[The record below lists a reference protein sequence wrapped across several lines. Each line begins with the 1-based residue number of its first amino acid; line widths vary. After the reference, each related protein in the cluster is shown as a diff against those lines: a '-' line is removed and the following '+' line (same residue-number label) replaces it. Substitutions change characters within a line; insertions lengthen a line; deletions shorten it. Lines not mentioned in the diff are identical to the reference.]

1 MTDTA
6 FIPSDC
12 FAALR
17 AAAIAARQR
26 LLGQPAEPADHP
38 RLEALVVRFGLSAF
52 ERDVLLLA
60 AGLEV
65 DEELAPALRSADPG
79 GIPTLSFAL
88 PLARLP
94 DAHWS
99 ALSPDRPLRLWGLV
113 ELAATRPLARA
124 ALTIDERILHH
135 LAGLDPLDVRI
146 RPYLAAVPSPAWMPD
161 GVHRLAEIAA
171 SAMTAT
177 PPRIV
182 AVEADDPRDIRLL
195 AARASRLAKTALW
208 RLRSE
213 ELPANPEDHMSLAR
227 LWQRETML
235 IDRALLIEAPTAA
248 CAPIIE
254 SAPQLILTGSDPRLC
269 GARPRQK
276 LALVPLRRAE
286 QDAVWRTRL
295 GPAAARLNGALDR
308 VTAHFTLG
316 LADTEEAADTARR
329 DLGAG
334 AATESSLWDAA
345 RSVSRPR
352 LGDLAT
358 QLTNPARWSDIVLPD
373 RETRT
378 LHAIAAQVR
387 QRHRVYEDWGFARE
401 GARGRGV
408 SVLFSGPSGTGKT
421 LAAEVLASELRLD
434 LYRIDLSRVVNK
446 YIGETEKNLA
456 AVFDAAEDGGAILL
470 FDEADALFGK
480 RSEVRDSHDRYAN
493 VEVAY
498 LLQRM
503 EAYRGLAIL
512 TTNFRSALDKAFVR
526 RLRFIVDFPFP
537 GFEERLAIW
546 RGVFP
551 ADAETEGID
560 PTRLAQ
566 LGVAGGAI
574 RNIALNAAFLAA
586 EEGRPIGMAHLG
598 RAAESECA
606 KLEKKIASA
615 ETRGWS

>member
-1 MTDTA
+1 MKDPV
-6 FIPSDC
+6 FIAPDR
-12 FAALR
+12 FATLR
-17 AAAIAARQR
+17 SAAAAARRR
-26 LLGQPAEPADHP
+26 LLGETLEIPEHP
-38 RLEALVVRFGLSAF
+38 RLTTLVARLGLSAF
-52 ERDVLLLA
+52 ERDLLLLA
-60 AGLEV
+60 AGIEV
-65 DEELAPALRSADPG
+65 DEVLVPTLREADPEG
-79 GIPTLSFAL
+79 PAELSFAL

-94 DAHWS
+94 EAHWS
-99 ALSPDRPLRLWGLV
+99 ALSPDRPLRYWGLI

-124 ALTIDERILHH
+124 AITIDERILHH
-135 LAGLDPLDVRI
+135 LVGLDPLDARL
-146 RPYLAAVPSPAWMPD
+146 RPFLEPLPAPAWVPD
-161 GVHRLAEIAA
+161 SVQRLAEIAA
-171 SAMTAT
+171 AAMSAT

-182 AVEADDPRDIRLL
+182 AVEADDPRDIRRL
-195 AARASRLAKTALW
+195 AAYAARLAETAPW
-208 RLRSE
+208 RLRCG
-213 ELPANPEDHMSLAR
+213 ELPAAPEERINLAR
-227 LWQRETML
+227 LWQRETL
-235 IDRALLIEAPTAA
+235 LTGRALLIEEATAA
-248 CAPIIE
+248 CATIAE
-254 SAPQLILTGSDPRLC
+254 AAAQLVVGGNHPDLG
-269 GARPRQK
+269 GARAREK
-276 LALVPLRRAE
+276 LRLPHLERNE
-286 QDAVWRTRL
+286 QDAVWRARL
-295 GPAAARLNGALDR
+295 GAEGARLNGALDR

-329 DLGAG
+329 GAG
-334 AATESSLWDAA
+334 GEGLSEGALWDAA

-358 QLTNPARWSDIVLPD
+358 PMTAPARWSDLVLPE
-373 RETRT
+373 REMAT
-378 LHAIAAQVR
+378 LRAIAAQVR
-387 QRHRVYEDWGFARE
+387 QRRRVYDDWGFARE

-421 LAAEVLASELRLD
+421 LAAEVLAEELRLD
-434 LYRIDLSRVVNK
+434 LYRIDLSQVVNK

-503 EAYRGLAIL
+503 EDYRGLAIL
-512 TTNFRSALDKAFVR
+512 TTNFRSALDKAFTR

-537 GFEERLAIW
+537 TYEERLAIW

-551 ADAETEGID
+551 ADADTEGIE
-560 PTRLAQ
+560 PERLAQ
-566 LGVAGGAI
+566 LGVTGGAI

-606 KLEKKIASA
+606 KLEKKIASG
-615 ETRGWS
+615 ETRGWV

>member
-1 MTDTA
+1 MTGGA
-6 FIPSDC
+6 FIPPDR

-17 AAAIAARQR
+17 AMAIAARQR
-26 LLGQPAEPADHP
+26 LLGQADDVPGDP
-38 RLEALVVRFGLSAF
+38 RLDALVARFGLSAF

-60 AGLEV
+60 AGQEI
-65 DEELAPALRSADPG
+65 DEELAPALRDADPEG
-79 GIPTLSFAL
+79 SAALSFAL
-88 PLARLP
+88 PLARHP
-94 DAHWS
+94 QAHWS

-113 ELAATRPLARA
+113 EIAATRPLARA
-124 ALTIDERILHH
+124 NLAIDERILHH
-135 LAGLDPLDVRI
+135 LAGLDPLDARI
-146 RPYLAAVPSPAWMPD
+146 RPYLAAVPTPDWMPD
-161 GVHRLAEIAA
+161 GFHRLAEEAA
-171 SAMTAT
+171 AAMSAS
-177 PPRIV
+177 PPCIV
-182 AVEADDPRDIRLL
+182 AVEADDPRDIQHL
-195 AARASRLAKTALW
+195 AARAARLAKTSLW
-208 RLRSE
+208 RLHSGELPGASE
-213 ELPANPEDHMSLAR
+213 ERMALAR
-227 LWQRETML
+227 MWQRETL
-235 IDRALLIEAPTAA
+235 LTERALLIEAPIPA
-248 CAPIIE
+248 CAPLIAA
-254 SAPQLILTGSDPRLC
+254 APQLVLAGADPRLC

-276 LALVPLRRAE
+276 ITLRPLPRAE

-295 GPAAARLNGALDR
+295 GAAAARFNGALDS

-329 DLGAG
+329 ELAGG
-334 AATESSLWDAA
+334 AANGHTLWDAA

-352 LGDLAT
+352 LGELAT
-358 QLTNPARWSDIVLPD
+358 LMSAPANWSDLVLPG
-373 RETRT
+373 REMGT

-387 QRHRVYEDWGFARE
+387 QRRRVYEDWGFARE
-401 GARGRGV
+401 GSRGQGV

-421 LAAEVLASELRLD
+421 LAAEVLATRLRLD
-434 LYRIDLSRVVNK
+434 LYRIDLSQVVNK

-456 AVFDAAEDGGAILL
+456 AVFDAAEDGGSILL

-480 RSEVRDSHDRYAN
+480 RSEVKDSHDRYAN
-493 VEVAY
+493 MEVSY

-512 TTNFRSALDKAFVR
+512 TTNFRSALDKAFIR

-537 GFEERLAIW
+537 GYEERLAIW

-551 ADAETEGID
+551 ADAQTEGVD
-560 PTRLAQ
+560 PARLAQ

-586 EEGRPIGMAHLG
+586 EESAPIGMAHLG

-606 KLEKKIASA
+606 KLDKKIASA